1 MRKLFLMFLVL
12 NASIWAQS
20 VKPQAP
26 QDTLNLAP
34 RCQRGEAQTYRMQV
48 EVLFLDNDDGK
59 PKLVKNNSISY
70 TQLCVANN
78 RDSGLIFEITV
89 DSFVIGTLRAI
100 DKSNY
105 ESFSLV
111 DSLSGLHFRSQY
123 RSKIPVKGNCYDFG
137 IPLTTGWPYME
148 AWEFIDDFLPAK
160 IMEQLHYTVG
170 RRLRK
175 VGDTATI
182 AWPKPICYSIKKV
195 INESLVEQKPFK
207 LKLTGLTSYRGTP
220 CATISVTSAVSP
232 HRVEIHSTD
241 TTSFKWIGTSQTTGE
256 FQVSLKTGSIV
267 HGSMSQRLELI
278 LTRPDKLVKTKWVL
292 RNTEL
297 VPRAW

>member
-20 VKPQAP
+20 VMPQAP
-26 QDTLNLAP
+26 QETLNLAP
-34 RCQRGEAQTYRMQV
+34 RCQRGEAQTHRMQV
-48 EVLFLDNDDGK
+48 EVLFLNDDGK
-59 PKLVKNNSISY
+59 PMAVKSNRISY
-70 TQLCVANN
+70 TQLCVANTP
-78 RDSGLIFEITV
+78 DSGLIYEITV

-100 DKSNY
+100 DQSNY

-175 VGDTATI
+175 IGDTATI
-182 AWPKPICYSIKKV
+182 AWPKPICYEVQNVVKTSRV
-195 INESLVEQKPFK
+195 DQKPFK
-207 LKLTGLTSYRGTP
+207 LTLTGLTSYRGTP
-220 CATISVTSAVSP
+220 CATVSIASAISP
-232 HRVEIHSTD
+232 YRVDMYTPD
-241 TTSFKWIGTSQTTGE
+241 TTFFKALGTSQITGE
-256 FQVSLKTGSIV
+256 LQVSLKNGNIV
-267 HGSMSQRLELI
+267 YAKMSERLETN
-278 LTRPDKLVKTKWVL
+278 LTETGLPARKNRVIK
-292 RNTEL
+292 NTEL
-297 VPRAW
+297 IPRVW